1 MGLFSKKTEAEKQEL
16 VAQRAEATQKRKED
30 KAYIKDFPKIATTR
44 VSDYLLWSESTDEV
58 VINRGIMSVGT
69 TQMFKRADIRSF
81 EVIKDGEK
89 SERFGLGGAAVG
101 GLILGPIG
109 LLGGFLLKKKKN
121 EIRDLRVRIYTTGEQ
136 AMHDIPLIS
145 QKTKAD
151 GWIAK
156 GANTYLDQI
165 VEFLQKAII
174 ELEESKSIQEI
185 ALAPQDNGSS
195 VADELAKLKSLL
207 DAGVLTQ
214 EEFDGQKAKIIG

>member
-30 KAYIKDFPKIATTR
+30 KAYIKDFTKIATTR

-58 VINRGIMSVGT
+58 VINRGVMNMGT

-136 AMHDIPLIS
+136 AMHDITLIS
-145 QKTKAD
+145 EKTKAD

-156 GANTYLDQI
+156 VANTSLDQI

-174 ELEESKSIQEI
+174 ELEESKSIQET
-185 ALAPQDNGSS
+185 APAPQDNGSS

-207 DAGVLTQ
+207 DAGILTQ
-214 EEFDGQKAKIIG
+214 DEFDAQKAKVLG

>member
-16 VAQRAEATQKRKED
+16 LAKRAEATQKRKED

-58 VINRGIMSVGT
+58 VINRGIMNMGT

-109 LLGGFLLKKKKN
+109 LLGGFLLKKKKTKS
-121 EIRDLRVRIYTTGEQ
+121 EIYVYVSTQPVNKQYTIF
-136 AMHDIPLIS
+136 H
-145 QKTKAD
+145 
-151 GWIAK
+151 
-156 GANTYLDQI
+156 
-165 VEFLQKAII
+165 
-174 ELEESKSIQEI
+174 
-185 ALAPQDNGSS
+185 
-195 VADELAKLKSLL
+195 
-207 DAGVLTQ
+207 
-214 EEFDGQKAKIIG
+214 